1 MDNKIIS
8 QVIVIAVLLVA
19 GLIIA
24 DNLIYGPEGICMPND
39 VSCAPPVS
47 DIQEFKIIKI
57 DLVDGM
63 LDSEMKTFSVNE
75 GDRIQFIITSDE
87 AGEFHLHGYD
97 LTVNLNENASESL
110 KFLAD
115 MQGRFELEF
124 HYSSDDV
131 AHSDDEH
138 SHNDDT
144 ESSDQLIG
152 HVEVLP

>member
-1 MDNKIIS
+1 
-8 QVIVIAVLLVA
+8 
-19 GLIIA
+19 
-24 DNLIYGPEGICMPND
+24 
-39 VSCAPPVS
+39 
-47 DIQEFKIIKI
+47 
-57 DLVDGM
+57 
-63 LDSEMKTFSVNE
+63 
-75 GDRIQFIITSDE
+75 
-87 AGEFHLHGYD
+87 
-97 LTVNLNENASESL
+97 
-110 KFLAD
+110 